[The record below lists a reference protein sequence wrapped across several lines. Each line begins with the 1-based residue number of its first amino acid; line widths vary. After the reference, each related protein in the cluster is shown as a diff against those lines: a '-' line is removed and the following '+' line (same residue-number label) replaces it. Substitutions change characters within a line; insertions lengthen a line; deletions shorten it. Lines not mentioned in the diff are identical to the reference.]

1 MAKRFIVYALLVAAL
16 SSIAITGILYAQG
29 TGGDKHEADFDREID
44 PLIAWQM
51 PLADASS
58 KIHELWQEA
67 DLQGFT
73 GVRLDNDN
81 FAVILYWKGEIDP
94 RMSELVTTFSVPVQV
109 VQRSYSLTEFHQ
121 EAKRLVE
128 LSPAQTGV
136 NVTEAG
142 PLPDFSGLRVGVESA
157 DQLTIAP
164 HVINSHIRLE
174 FSVASAP
181 VPLSHVSFD
190 RWDDISPFW
199 GGAAI
204 DHEVSWGE
212 YNYCTTGFAV
222 TTASDEEGMLTA
234 AHCQYDWDYY
244 TPDGDRYV
252 GTLTNPALCTYDA
265 GTLKGESYG
274 ASIFVGSWDSSQGE
288 AVSGWEYPAVGLNVF
303 VSGSWSGEH
312 TVRVESTGQY
322 VDGACSPWAT
332 GPGFWTVDEQGDGS
346 AGDGDSGGPVA
357 RDSSASSVKGLGIIS
372 WGDEGTE
379 ADCEGR
385 TETGRKCYSRS
396 FHINLGSILSA
407 LDLDL
412 Q

>member
-1 MAKRFIVYALLVAAL
+1 MAKRFIAYALLVSAL
-16 SSIAITGILYAQG
+16 SSIAVTGIFYAQG

-44 PLIAWQM
+44 PLIARQM

-81 FAVILYWKGEIDP
+81 GVVILYWKGEIDP

-109 VQRSYSLTEFHQ
+109 VQRSYSLTELHQ

-164 HVINSHIRLE
+164 HVINSDIRLE

-204 DHEVSWGE
+204 DHEVSFWGE

-222 TTASDEEGMLTA
+222 TTASDEEGM
-234 AHCQYDWDYY
+234 
-244 TPDGDRYV
+244 R
-252 GTLTNPALCTYDA
+252 
-265 GTLKGESYG
+265 
-274 ASIFVGSWDSSQGE
+274 F
-288 AVSGWEYPAVGLNVF
+288 
-303 VSGSWSGEH
+303 
-312 TVRVESTGQY
+312 
-322 VDGACSPWAT
+322 
-332 GPGFWTVDEQGDGS
+332 EQW
-346 AGDGDSGGPVA
+346 P
-357 RDSSASSVKGLGIIS
+357 
-372 WGDEGTE
+372 
-379 ADCEGR
+379 
-385 TETGRKCYSRS
+385 S
-396 FHINLGSILSA
+396 FHFFTTAI
-407 LDLDL
+407 
-412 Q
+412 